1 MKHHKSKKISTI
13 AVLGLEKSLIERNY
27 TFLNCKIE
35 NGSLYCYGSY
45 QLSEFSIKY
54 DYRIKYNGVSKPNV
68 QIKSPKV
75 EYNENIHMYPIDNS
89 LCLFH
94 SSDLIWSSK
103 SHLYNTIIPWT
114 HEWFVFY
121 EIYKIT
127 GKWEHPYVPHTIT
140 DKKEI

>member
-1 MKHHKSKKISTI
+1 MIHQKSQKMNTMAI
-13 AVLGLEKSLIERNY
+13 LGLEKSLIERNY
-27 TFLNCKIE
+27 TFLNCRIE
-35 NGSLYCYGSY
+35 NGILYCYGSY
-45 QLSEFSIKY
+45 QPSEFSVKY

-68 QIKSPKV
+68 QIRSPKIK
-75 EYNENIHMYPIDNS
+75 YDDNIHMYPNDNS

-103 SHLYNTIIPWT
+103 SHLFNTIIPWM

-127 GKWEHPYVPHTIT
+127 GKWEHPFVPHINGE
-140 DKKEI
+140 KKDV